1 MAIEFDETL
10 LRIGASVL
18 FGGALGLEREYH
30 GHSAGLRTHLLVA
43 LASCILM
50 LVSTQFGYY
59 QNYDKDDL
67 ISVDPSRIA
76 SCVITGVGFLG
87 AGAIMRTGLSVQ
99 GLTTAANLWMVSA
112 LGLASGA
119 GMYLEAAVG
128 TVITLFGLVML
139 LRLEDRPWQILRRR
153 LAIELDDGSQGDQ
166 IIVDYLKG
174 LGIKV
179 SKVGYDRRLDAKK
192 SRLYLDLQLKE
203 QAMLDKMIAG
213 LPSISNVRRFRVQQK
228 N

>member
-10 LRIGASVL
+10 LRIGASVI
-18 FGGALGLEREYH
+18 FGGALGLEREYN

-43 LASCILM
+43 LASCVLM
-50 LVSTQFGYY
+50 LVSTQFVYY
-59 QNYDKDDL
+59 QNYAKGDL

-99 GLTTAANLWMVSA
+99 GLTTAANLWMVCA

-119 GMYLEAAVG
+119 GMFLEGAVG
-128 TVITLFGLVML
+128 TVISLFSLVIL
-139 LRLEDRPWQILRRR
+139 LRLENRPWQLLRRR
-153 LAIELDDGSQGDQ
+153 LAIELHDASQGDQ
-166 IIVDYLKG
+166 MIVDYLKG

-179 SKVGYDRRLDAKK
+179 AKVGYDRHLDTKK
-192 SRLYLDLQLKE
+192 SRLYLDLQLKD
-203 QAMLDKMIAG
+203 QAMLEKMLAG
-213 LPSISNVRRFRVQQK
+213 LPSLSNVRRFRVQQK